1 MSDTPRAKF
10 HALRP
15 AVGVPSSQARP
26 PALDADSVMRPILQS
41 KKDFK
46 SPRRPSRAV
55 DKSHPADTYTVIL
68 PEIYDAIKPES
79 RGEGDMMDRRHSS
92 NQATRPR
99 SNGPEAGD
107 SAMQR
112 HLYHDKMQQKYHEM
126 RVLRARVKQMETE
139 LAKTSSQAAMSS
151 SSDESPSTVNS
162 ATDAPQVVDKA
173 SSPAKPPHNDVA
185 PRERMQKLERHLMLA
200 KNEIATLNDQLDV
213 ARTNDKAK
221 IDTLQA
227 KLELERVANKVLG
240 ERVFDVDASL
250 QVCVSKLTEAE
261 SALAQER
268 QEREAMITQLTAM
281 SRQAISDHRR
291 RAVSS
296 KVKGVISSMGKG
308 TLQTKL
314 DATTQRLLDME
325 NAMKQVKMEALAWKK
340 EALHRQAML
349 TEATT
354 VHATHPSTSS
364 SSYVQNHFASVTR
377 NESFR

>member
-107 SAMQR
+107 VLGGAAISIRVDDAKPPLASDVYFELQKQSPRARQSAMQR

-173 SSPAKPPHNDVA
+173 SSPAKPPHNDVT

-325 NAMKQVKMEALAWKK
+325 VRVITVKTLGRM
-340 EALHRQAML
+340 R
-349 TEATT
+349 
-354 VHATHPSTSS
+354 
-364 SSYVQNHFASVTR
+364 YVQ
-377 NESFR
+377 

>member
-1 MSDTPRAKF
+1 MSDTPRAKL

-107 SAMQR
+107 VLGGAATSIRVDDAKPPLASDVYFELQKQSMGMQSPRARQSAMQR

-126 RVLRARVKQMETE
+126 RVLRARVKQMEAE
-139 LAKTSSQAAMSS
+139 LAKTSSQAATSSS
-151 SSDESPSTVNS
+151 SSDESQSTVDS

-173 SSPAKPPHNDVA
+173 SSPAKPPQNDVA
-185 PRERMQKLERHLMLA
+185 SRERMQKLERHLMLA

-250 QVCVSKLTEAE
+250 RVCVSKLTEAE

-268 QEREAMITQLTAM
+268 QEREAMITQLTTM

-325 NAMKQVKMEALAWKK
+325 VRVITVKTLG
-340 EALHRQAML
+340 RR
-349 TEATT
+349 
-354 VHATHPSTSS
+354 SD
-364 SSYVQNHFASVTR
+364 VQ
-377 NESFR
+377 

>member
-1 MSDTPRAKF
+1 
-10 HALRP
+10 
-15 AVGVPSSQARP
+15 
-26 PALDADSVMRPILQS
+26 
-41 KKDFK
+41 
-46 SPRRPSRAV
+46 
-55 DKSHPADTYTVIL
+55 
-68 PEIYDAIKPES
+68 
-79 RGEGDMMDRRHSS
+79 
-92 NQATRPR
+92 
-99 SNGPEAGD
+99 
-107 SAMQR
+107 MQR

-268 QEREAMITQLTAM
+268 QEREAMITQLTTM

-325 NAMKQVKMEALAWKK
+325 VRVITVKTLG
-340 EALHRQAML
+340 RR
-349 TEATT
+349 
-354 VHATHPSTSS
+354 SD
-364 SSYVQNHFASVTR
+364 VQ
-377 NESFR
+377 